1 MSRTL
6 PNHPASKCH
15 PPRPSPADSPASP
28 VGLVVGVV
36 DAGGVVGGV
45 VGVPVGAAE
54 VVVAD
59 ADGDVLFVGDDVGV
73 EDCRL
78 LVVGLADGV
87 AVGAFVAVPRLVLVP
102 LPPTVLGGSDA
113 VVGDPAWPNDG
124 PVELGGA
131 TFPVVVDAGVVLLV
145 SRRTMIAMIP
155 QAARP
160 APASTRARRR
170 GRGSGGQGGPPL

>member
-15 PPRPSPADSPASP
+15 PPRPRIGTAAPAAGVVVD
-28 VGLVVGVV
+28 VEDVVGDGEPVS
-36 DAGGVVGGV
+36 
-45 VGVPVGAAE
+45 VGVPVGAE
-54 VVVAD
+54 LVVAG
-59 ADGDVLFVGDDVGV
+59 AEGDVLFVGDDVGV

-170 GRGSGGQGGPPL
+170 GPGSGDQAGSPL